1 MFSSDTTPS
10 CFVVRA
16 HRKVRNRLKRKSRSS
31 YSHKYSYSSTS
42 IIDSECCPSDEVK
55 ENEVIRIEINDGSN
69 ELLIKDKCEDRKS
82 YSRVRQI
89 ISALWRIP
97 WIGGSRYVSVRND
110 GM

>member
-55 ENEVIRIEINDGSN
+55 EDEVIHIEINDGSN
-69 ELLIKDKCEDRKS
+69 ELLIKDKCKDRKS
-82 YSRVRQI
+82 NSRVRQI
-89 ISALWRIP
+89 MGALLRIP
-97 WIGGSRYVSVRND
+97 WIGGNRHVSFRKD
-110 GM
+110 AR